1 MVWTMAGRDRRP
13 SREEADLWRQIT
25 GDVKPLTR
33 REKPAAPDAPAPKAK
48 TRKPAPTAD
57 AKKAAPA
64 KAPPPPPPPPRDPA
78 LSHGAAP
85 GVDRRT
91 ADKMRRGR
99 MAIEARLDLHGM
111 TQAEAHRRVHA
122 FIERQQEA
130 GRRCV
135 LIVTGKGIWRGLDS
149 GGGGVGVLRESVPR
163 WLNEPDLRPRV
174 LSFTHAQPKDGG
186 EGALYVLLRRIR

>member
-1 MVWTMAGRDRRP
+1 MAGRDRRP
-13 SREEADLWRQIT
+13 SREESDLWRHVT
-25 GDVKPLTR
+25 GDVKPLAR
-33 REKPAAPDAPAPKAK
+33 REKPKPDAPDAAPPVPRSKS
-48 TRKPAPTAD
+48 RKPATATD
-57 AKKAAPA
+57 LKKP
-64 KAPPPPPPPPRDPA
+64 APPPGPPTPRAPELTHG
-78 LSHGAAP
+78 LSP

-91 ADKMRRGR
+91 ADNLRRGR
-99 MAIEARLDLHGM
+99 RTIEARLDLHGM

-122 FIERQQEA
+122 FVERQQAA

-135 LIVTGKGIWRGLDS
+135 LIVTGKGIRRGE
-149 GGGGVGVLRESVPR
+149 GVGGVLREAVPR

>member
-1 MVWTMAGRDRRP
+1 MAGRDRRP

-25 GDVKPLTR
+25 GDVKPLPR
-33 REKPAAPDAPAPKAK
+33 REKPPAPDVPAPKPK
-48 TRKPAPTAD
+48 TRKPAAAAGP
-57 AKKAAPA
+57 KKPAPPAPA
-64 KAPPPPPPPPRDPA
+64 RQTPPPPRIPE

-91 ADKMRRGR
+91 ADSLRRGR

-122 FIERQQEA
+122 FIERQQAA

-149 GGGGVGVLRESVPR
+149 GEGGVGVLREAVPR